1 MKTLKLIA
9 IKLFLVS
16 GVILSPKIAN
26 AELLY
31 PVEIIYQPTQVR
43 ISNIRIEPQSD
54 QLLLSGTIKRRAY
67 NSNVLPGHIDY
78 IVFDVNDQVV
88 TEGAVNYSSSLSL
101 RRLKQGA
108 HFSFLLPKELDEGS
122 YIRIGWNRN
131 HSMTQPSQVTHHKKS
146 PLL

>member
-1 MKTLKLIA
+1 MKIITTLLIA
-9 IKLFLVS
+9 ITASSSLN
-16 GVILSPKIAN
+16 AN

-31 PVEIIYQPTQVR
+31 PVEIIYQPTKVR
-43 ISNIRIEPQSD
+43 ISNIRIEPRSD

-67 NSNVLPGHIDY
+67 NSHILPGHIDY
-78 IVFDVNDQVV
+78 VVFDVNDQVV
-88 TEGAVNYSSSLSL
+88 TEGAVEYSSSLNM

-108 HFSFLLPKELDEGS
+108 HFSFLLPKELNEDS

-131 HSMTQPSQVTHHKKS
+131 HSMTKISQVTHHKKS

>member
-131 HSMTQPSQVTHHKKS
+131 HNVMKLDQVTHHKMS

>member
-9 IKLFLVS
+9 IELLLVS
-16 GVILSPKIAN
+16 SVLLSSQIAN

-43 ISNIRIEPQSD
+43 ISNIRIESQSD
-54 QLLLSGTIKRRAY
+54 QLILSGKIKRRAY
-67 NSNVLPGHIDY
+67 NSHVLPGHIDY
-78 IVFDVNDQVV
+78 VILDVNDQIV
-88 TEGAVNYSSSLSL
+88 TEGAVDYSSSLSL

-108 HFSFLLPKELDEGS
+108 HFSFLLPKVLDEGS
-122 YIRIGWNRN
+122 YIKIGWNRN
-131 HSMTQPSQVTHHKKS
+131 HNEMKLGQVTHHKKS